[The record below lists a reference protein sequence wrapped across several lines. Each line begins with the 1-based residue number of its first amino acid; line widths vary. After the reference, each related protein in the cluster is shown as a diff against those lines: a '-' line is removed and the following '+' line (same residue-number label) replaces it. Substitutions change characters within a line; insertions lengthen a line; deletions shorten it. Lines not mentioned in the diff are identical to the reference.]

1 MEILNGKNYYLNQYF
16 QEQQAKLVEV
26 GRIND
31 ILNSVPLTHPRIW
44 LFPQELVPAVDY
56 YRERIRRI
64 SEQRDMLL
72 SQIKQMDSNQLND
85 DIIVDLEQSLKFLR
99 QLNRVGGCDQVDG
112 QD

>member
-1 MEILNGKNYYLNQYF
+1 M
-16 QEQQAKLVEV
+16 
-26 GRIND
+26 
-31 ILNSVPLTHPRIW
+31 
-44 LFPQELVPAVDY
+44 PAVDY

-99 QLNRVGGCDQVDG
+99 QLNRVGGCGQVDG